1 MKYKEDVRKLWEQG
15 LTVTQISSRLKLSAG
30 TICELLIS
38 CELTSRVGTY
48 EGFPDCRTYD

>member
-15 LTVTQISSRLKLSAG
+15 LTVTQISSRLKLSTG

-38 CELTSRVGTY
+38 CELNSRG
-48 EGFPDCRTYD
+48 GINA